1 MGATGAEALWRG
13 ARCGLGTSRNRP
25 SPKHT
30 PAGPGGGRA
39 CGGMGDRVWTRWVR
53 PGSVWGQGT
62 AGRVNIRRTPRAASD
77 GPEGEV
83 WRSWSQAEG
92 PGGGDPTQAV
102 LLRGHNGRRV
112 RRWGAAG
119 RARTGAGSG
128 PPGPR
133 SRLPVSVEVSR
144 RGDVPFPDP
153 LLWCNVILFRYVST

>member
-1 MGATGAEALWRG
+1 M
-13 ARCGLGTSRNRP
+13 
-25 SPKHT
+25 
-30 PAGPGGGRA
+30 
-39 CGGMGDRVWTRWVR
+39 
-53 PGSVWGQGT
+53 WG
-62 AGRVNIRRTPRAASD
+62 
-77 GPEGEV
+77 
-83 WRSWSQAEG
+83 SWSQAEG

-112 RRWGAAG
+112 RRWGAGG

-153 LLWCNVILFRYVST
+153 PLRCNVILFRYVST